1 MIGRLGTRRHRA
13 SVTGAV
19 DMAVSVGSVRLPNP
33 IMTASGTAG
42 HGAELAAY
50 ADLAALGAVVVKSLH
65 ADPWPGNPPLR
76 VHETAAGM
84 INSVGLQGPGVEAW
98 LADDLPA
105 LVATGARVVASI
117 WGRTVDEY
125 RRAADRLAEA
135 PDSVVAVEVN
145 LSCPN
150 TEAGRDLFAHSAD
163 DTRAAIAAT
172 AGCGRPRWAKLSPN
186 VGHLGE
192 IAAAAHGAG
201 AEAVTLVNTVM
212 GLAIDPETRRFR
224 LGSGARG
231 GGLSGPAIHPIAV
244 RAVFEVHQALPDL
257 PIVGV
262 GGVANGADAA
272 ELLLA
277 GASAVQVGTATF
289 ADPRAPHRVLR
300 ELQGWAVRQGVA
312 RMDDVIGDVDG

>member
-1 MIGRLGTRRHRA
+1 
-13 SVTGAV
+13 
-19 DMAVSVGSVRLPNP
+19 
-33 IMTASGTAG
+33 
-42 HGAELAAY
+42 
-50 ADLAALGAVVVKSLH
+50 
-65 ADPWPGNPPLR
+65 
-76 VHETAAGM
+76 
-84 INSVGLQGPGVEAW
+84 
-98 LADDLPA
+98 
-105 LVATGARVVASI
+105 
-117 WGRTVDEY
+117 
-125 RRAADRLAEA
+125 
-135 PDSVVAVEVN
+135 
-145 LSCPN
+145 
-150 TEAGRDLFAHSAD
+150 
-163 DTRAAIAAT
+163 
-172 AGCGRPRWAKLSPN
+172 
-186 VGHLGE
+186 
-192 IAAAAHGAG
+192 
-201 AEAVTLVNTVM
+201 VNTVM

-262 GGVANGADAA
+262 GGVASGADAA